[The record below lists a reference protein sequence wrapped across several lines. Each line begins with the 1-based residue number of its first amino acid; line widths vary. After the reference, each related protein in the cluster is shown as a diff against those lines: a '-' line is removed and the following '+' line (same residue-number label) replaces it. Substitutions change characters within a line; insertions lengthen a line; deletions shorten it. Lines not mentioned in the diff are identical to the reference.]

1 MNENVCERVF
11 GLLARFFGGVQDKLV
26 IVMQGYHAWCRL
38 RQCVFILM
46 SACCELLHFYFI

>member
-1 MNENVCERVF
+1 MNENVCEREF